1 MTTLKNQ
8 SLTIQQAT
16 HLPILAGVG
25 GQIQQQI
32 PISCPIPDVYRC
44 LLALALSMVNLW

>member
-1 MTTLKNQ
+1 MKTSKDQ
-8 SLTIQQAT
+8 SVTIQQAT

-32 PISCPIPDVYRC
+32 SISCPILGVYRY
-44 LLALALSMVNLW
+44 LLALALSMSNLW